1 MKENEELSFPEAVL
15 SSSFPNLWLERKRE
29 ERETA
34 SASLRSV
41 HFLYWNYYWRRSVW
55 ERKVPDSQWSP
66 IDSKKRKCPRPPSY
80 SSQER
85 YEKNSRRETSNDWL
99 VVCLSFFYLSWW
111 AWAFGGFIW
120 SLARARRVFL

>member
-41 HFLYWNYYWRRSVW
+41 HFLFLIFGTLVTWDGNWARAQRNC
-55 ERKVPDSQWSP
+55 VPV
-66 IDSKKRKCPRPPSY
+66 PPH
-80 SSQER
+80 QPKIR
-85 YEKNSRRETSNDWL
+85 YEKKME
-99 VVCLSFFYLSWW
+99 VCLSLWLTFSLV
-111 AWAFGGFIW
+111 FIF
-120 SLARARRVFL
+120 S